1 MKRFYQGELENLRT
15 QLLVMAERTVTNI
28 SDALAALHGGDI
40 QLAERV
46 IKSDDVIDELE
57 VAIDA
62 EASRYITLRS
72 PVASDVRL
80 LIVIMKVS
88 HDLERMA
95 DESTSISKRV
105 IRLMES
111 RHMLEMGMLPEL
123 SLQAVDL
130 VREVVECLVGDDS
143 GKAESLPMRDKEID
157 QMHRRNFQFFTEKVQ
172 GSPELASDYI
182 DLIFISKAIERICDH
197 ATNIAEEIVYLL
209 RGMDIRH
216 TEKTKRANV

>member
-15 QLLVMAERTVTNI
+15 QLLVMADRTVTSI
-28 SDALAALHGGDI
+28 SDALASLHGGDI
-40 QLAERV
+40 ALAERV
-46 IKSDDVIDELE
+46 INNDTVIDELE

-62 EASRYITLRS
+62 EASRYITLRA
-72 PVASDVRL
+72 PVATDVRL

-111 RHMLEMGMLPEL
+111 RHMLDMGFLPEL

-130 VREVVECLVGDDS
+130 VRDVIECLIGEDS
-143 GKAESLPMRDKEID
+143 GKAEELPMRDKHID
-157 QMHRRNFQFFTEKVQ
+157 QLHRNNFQFFTERVQ
-172 GSPELASDYI
+172 ATPDLAADYI

-197 ATNIAEEIVYLL
+197 ATNIAEEIVFLL
-209 RGMDIRH
+209 RGLDIRH
-216 TEKTKRANV
+216 TDKTKRAPV